1 LRRAELT
8 IVREVLEGV
17 VSPTV
22 ATAVLYEALEQSK
35 SSPPQSLEEMRAFA
49 KGPLDSAVRRKTRT
63 EDAEELAGQIDMMF
77 SRAIEGD
84 GISVDVDF
92 EDEDRS
98 ENADATETAQMAVV
112 KRPVPVLVL
121 SGQPDFP
128 ERLVACLGLDRVH
141 AVAVHDPG
149 GLTRATFAEQ
159 PLFVLIDASGPVPID
174 ELVLVGALLRLP
186 DSTTPVIW
194 ASESRQGQDLLR
206 RAEREGV
213 TMVSLSRVEG
223 IEPLLDLVLSRFAG

>member
-1 LRRAELT
+1 M
-8 IVREVLEGV
+8 
-17 VSPTV
+17 SPTV

-49 KGPLDSAVRRKTRT
+49 KGPLDSAVRRKVRS
-63 EDAEELAGQIDMMF
+63 EDAEELAGQIDLMF
-77 SRAIEGD
+77 TRAIEGD
-84 GISVDVDF
+84 GIAVDIDF
-92 EDEDRS
+92 EDDAES
-98 ENADATETAQMAVV
+98 ADATATAQMSVV
-112 KRPVPVLVL
+112 KKPVPVLVL

-174 ELVLVGALLRLP
+174 ELVLVGALSRLP

-194 ASESRQGQDLLR
+194 ASESRAGQDLIR

-213 TMVSLSRVEG
+213 TMVSLARSEG

>member
-35 SSPPQSLEEMRAFA
+35 SAPPQSLEEMRAFA
-49 KGPLDSAVRRKTRT
+49 KGPLDSAVRRKIRS
-63 EDAEELAGQIDMMF
+63 EDAEELAGHLDMMF

-84 GISVDVDF
+84 GIAVDVDF
-92 EDEDRS
+92 EDGDPESSDVT
-98 ENADATETAQMAVV
+98 ATAQMTVV

-186 DSTTPVIW
+186 DSTTPVLW
-194 ASESRQGQDLLR
+194 ASESRAGQDLIR

-213 TMVSLSRVEG
+213 PMVSLARSEG